1 MNAALQLRLDS
12 AESDTFLGVT
22 RSLKG
27 VRWRERMRPEEQRIC
42 SAICQQHDLPDLL
55 GRILAARGGTLEN
68 VADLL
73 NPTLRALLPDPST
86 LQDMDS
92 GAARIA
98 AAIRRGESVAIFG
111 DYDVDGACSA
121 ALMQRF
127 LRAHG
132 REARVYIP
140 DRIFEGYGP
149 NDGAIETLVT
159 GGAQLIITVDCG
171 GTSHGPLG
179 LAAKLGAEVV
189 VIDHHGMTEE
199 LPEAVAVINPN
210 RHDCLSGQGH
220 LCAAGVVF
228 LMLIAVT
235 RYLRTAG
242 FYGNGHPEPDL
253 LSWLD
258 LVALATVCDV
268 VPLQGVNRAFVAQGL
283 KVMHKRRNPGLK
295 ALADTAGLNAAPTP
309 YHLGFLLGPRINAG
323 GRIGD
328 AALGARLL
336 ACEDEAEAAEIAATL
351 NRLNRE
357 RQDMELRCC
366 EEAVAMAEAKLAGD
380 PELAMIVLG
389 SEGWHKGLVG
399 LVSSRLTERFRRPS
413 LILAWDLEKGEGTG
427 SGRSIA
433 GADIGRAVRACLE
446 KGLARKG
453 GGHAM
458 AAGITISRDR
468 LTDVEAFLLA
478 ELTASVTAA
487 RDVAALSV
495 DGALTPEAATVEF
508 AELLEKA
515 GPYGSG
521 NPNPRFVFPAHRISF
536 AKQAGEAHIRCSLK
550 SGGGATIGAIAFRAV
565 GTPLGEALL
574 SGADRPFHIAGRLQR
589 DTWGGR
595 DRVEV
600 MIEDIAD
607 PARQPR

>member
-1 MNAALQLRLDS
+1 
-12 AESDTFLGVT
+12 
-22 RSLKG
+22 
-27 VRWRERMRPEEQRIC
+27 
-42 SAICQQHDLPDLL
+42 
-55 GRILAARGGTLEN
+55 
-68 VADLL
+68 
-73 NPTLRALLPDPST
+73 
-86 LQDMDS
+86 
-92 GAARIA
+92 
-98 AAIRRGESVAIFG
+98 
-111 DYDVDGACSA
+111 
-121 ALMQRF
+121 
-127 LRAHG
+127 
-132 REARVYIP
+132 
-140 DRIFEGYGP
+140 
-149 NDGAIETLVT
+149 
-159 GGAQLIITVDCG
+159 
-171 GTSHGPLG
+171 
-179 LAAKLGAEVV
+179 
-189 VIDHHGMTEE
+189 
-199 LPEAVAVINPN
+199 
-210 RHDCLSGQGH
+210 
-220 LCAAGVVF
+220 
-228 LMLIAVT
+228 
-235 RYLRTAG
+235 
-242 FYGNGHPEPDL
+242 
-253 LSWLD
+253 
-258 LVALATVCDV
+258 VCDV
-268 VPLQGVNRAFVAQGL
+268 VPLSGVNRAFVAQGL
-283 KVMHKRRNPGLK
+283 KVMHKRRNPGLR
-295 ALADTAGLNAAPTP
+295 ALADVAGLNAAPTP

-336 ACEDEAEAAEIAATL
+336 ASDDEAEAVEIAATL

-357 RQDMELRCC
+357 RQEMEMRCC
-366 EEAVAMAEAKLAGD
+366 EEAVALAEEKIAAD

-413 LILAWDLEKGEGTG
+413 LILAWDKDGDQGTG

-446 KGLARKG
+446 KGLAKKG

-458 AAGITISRDR
+458 AAGITISRER
-468 LTDVEAFLLA
+468 LAEVEAFLIA
-478 ELTASVTAA
+478 ELAGSVTAA

-521 NPNPRFVFPAHRISF
+521 NPAPRFVFPAHRISF

-565 GTPLGEALL
+565 GTAMGEALL
-574 SGADRPFHIAGRLQR
+574 GGSDRTWHIAGRLQR

-595 DRVEV
+595 DRIEV